1 MHSYTHMHRNMNSEM
16 HTSVFLQI
24 DADSWVG
31 EWALPVLHSL
41 SVNTG
46 ADTPGE
52 WLAELE
58 QK

>member
-1 MHSYTHMHRNMNSEM
+1 MHRYMDSEM
-16 HTSVFLQI
+16 HTSVLLQI
-24 DADSWVG
+24 DDDSWVG
-31 EWALPVLHSL
+31 EWALTVLHSL

-46 ADTPGE
+46 ADTSGE